1 MASFGWVRATPAL
14 IARVVEVARPEDV
27 DELFAA
33 SLMTPAQVAELG
45 RERGEAWVGVVEG
58 EPVCVFGVVRP
69 SLLSTD
75 GWPWM
80 VGTDRLPFRGRAFLE
95 GSREVVAEMR
105 CRFPVLRN
113 FVDARNS
120 RAIRWLKWLGFT
132 IMEAEP
138 HGPLGLPFHPF
149 EMRS

>member
-14 IARVVEVARPEDV
+14 VAHVVEAARREDV

-45 RERGEAWVGVVEG
+45 ADRGEAWVGVAEG
-58 EPVCVFGVVRP
+58 EPVCVFGVARP

-80 VGTDRLPFRGRAFLE
+80 VGTDRLSFRGRAFLE
-95 GSREVVAEMR
+95 GSREVVQEMHR
-105 CRFPVLRN
+105 RFPVLRN
-113 FVDARNS
+113 FVDQRNS